1 MKAIVFR
8 EYGSPDALTLE
19 EVPRPTPK
27 DDEVLVRV
35 HAASVNS
42 SDWERLNGIIFAR
55 LLGGARKPKVQTF
68 GTDVAGTVEAVGSN
82 VSRFKP
88 GDKVLGD
95 LLWDGGGTFA
105 EYVCAR
111 EVALAPKSPSMTFEQ
126 AAAVPQAAVLALQGL
141 RKAEPIQPGQHV
153 LINGAGGGMG
163 TFAVQIAKSLGAE
176 VTGVDS
182 TRKLDVMR
190 AAGADHVIDY
200 IREDFTRSGERYDL
214 ILDAANHHSIFHYRR
229 ALNPNGSYVMAGGST
244 PRILQVVTLGP
255 LISRRGDK
263 QMGLLMHKRSTDDLT
278 AINEL
283 FEAGKVTPIIDRC
296 FPLSEVPEALRY
308 FGTEGAL
315 GKIVISVAQTA

>member
-8 EYGSPDALTLE
+8 EYGSPDALRLE
-19 EVPRPTPK
+19 EVPKPTPK
-27 DDEVLVRV
+27 DDEILVRV

-42 SDWERLNGIIFAR
+42 SDWERLSGIIFAR
-55 LLGGARKPKVQTF
+55 LFGGARKPKDPRF
-68 GTDVAGTVEAVGSN
+68 GTDVAGTIEAVGGHAK
-82 VSRFKP
+82 RFQP
-88 GDKVLGD
+88 GDEVIAD
-95 LLWDGGGTFA
+95 LMWDGGGTFA

-111 EVALAPKSPSMTFEQ
+111 EVAFAPKSPAMTFEQ

-141 RKAEPIQPGQHV
+141 RKGGPIQPGQQV

-190 AAGADHVIDY
+190 AAGADYVIDY
-200 IREDFTRSGERYDL
+200 TRQDFTKSRECYDL
-214 ILDAANHHSIFHYRR
+214 ILDAANHRSIFHYRR
-229 ALNPNGSYVMAGGST
+229 ALSPNGRYVMTGGAT

-255 LISRRGDK
+255 LLSRRGDK
-263 QMGLLMHKRSTDDLT
+263 QLGLLIHKRSTDDLA
-278 AINEL
+278 AINQLVESS
-283 FEAGKVTPIIDRC
+283 AVTPIIDRSY
-296 FPLSEVPEALRY
+296 PLAEVPDALRY

-315 GKIVISVAQTA
+315 GKIVISVDQGS